1 MLFNILLLITVVTLI
16 IGFFFFTK
24 TGKRVRLR
32 ASGTSDQIFEE
43 DASTP
48 QGAAAYYNTAI
59 AKKEEEYRNVSSTY
73 AKTLGKISDYEDQL
87 RKLKKDDMQLN
98 ININSCIDKNDDNGA
113 TVYLTKQQEVTEKI
127 EVIKSTLEQ
136 MKKDAKFHEERK
148 NKIFDELNK
157 LKSEKSTNILKL
169 EAAQDTESL
178 KAPGVSSDEEDKM
191 LEKVREAVK
200 KKQEEATGS
209 RIAYDNSAEVLQER
223 LNKQMKDDEIKRK
236 LEQLKAARK

>member
-1 MLFNILLLITVVTLI
+1 MLLNILLLIIVVTLI

>member
-1 MLFNILLLITVVTLI
+1 MLLNILLLIIVVTLI

-113 TVYLTKQQEVTEKI
+113 IVYLTKQQEVTEKI

>member
-1 MLFNILLLITVVTLI
+1 MFNILLLIIVVVVVV
-16 IGFFFFTK
+16 GFFFFTK
-24 TGKRVRLR
+24 TGKRIRLR
-32 ASGTSDQIFEE
+32 ASGTSDQMFDE

-98 ININSCIDKNDDNGA
+98 LNINSCIDKNDDNGA
-113 TVYLTKQQEVTEKI
+113 KTYLTKQQEVTEKI
-127 EVIKSTLEQ
+127 EIIKSTLDQ
-136 MKKDAKFHEERK
+136 MRKDVKFHEERK
-148 NKIFDELNK
+148 DKIFEELNK

-169 EAAQDTESL
+169 EAAQDAELL
-178 KAPGVSSDEEDKM
+178 KAPGVSSNEEDKM

-200 KKQEEATGS
+200 KKQEEATGN
-209 RIAYDNSAEVLQER
+209 RIAYDNSAEVQQER
-223 LNKQMKDDEIKRK
+223 LDKQMKDDEIQRK
-236 LEQLKAARK
+236 LEQLKAAKK